1 MGGFL
6 QALSALAPIAP
17 AMSDAKDIRLARQ
30 QQQETFASEQALKQ
44 AQLTTAQLAAEGERQ
59 RQNQANQIKFIGD
72 PQWNPLT
79 HTYQATALDP
89 NNGNIMLK
97 DVPGPDPAA
106 VAEAKYQAART
117 DYKKV
122 TGHDPT
128 PEEDES
134 LFFQSYGYKPPT
146 PKITQLTGDAGKPY
160 KGNDGLY
167 YVNEKNA
174 DGSIVAV
181 PMGAN
186 YQPPPPKASSPSAI
200 YTNLLAK
207 KILADKKQG
216 PPLSNEDAAQLQAA
230 QSALDIAGITRAQ
243 AWAKAAAANNL
254 IAVTDPDTGMDTLD
268 HLQQAA
274 AAAKSGPPYSLAL
287 SRRQQA
293 WTRRTK
299 CSRSRRS
306 PKSTRWSAF
315 SPPTRTSL
323 ALDQDSSL
331 VCRHGSEPT
340 RPTRNNSLLRPLSCL
355 STALACSEAGI
366 STRLKIYR
374 ISWAA
379 CEPIPQHSRLRSIKP
394 DRQ

>member
-134 LFFQSYGYKPPT
+134 LFFQSYGYKSPT
-146 PKITQLTGDAGKPY
+146 PKVTQLTGDAGKPY

-186 YQPPPPKASSPSAI
+186 YQPPAPK
-200 YTNLLAK
+200 
-207 KILADKKQG
+207 
-216 PPLSNEDAAQLQAA
+216 LSN
-230 QSALDIAGITRAQ
+230 SPAGFLHEPSCEE
-243 AWAKAAAANNL
+243 N
-254 IAVTDPDTGMDTLD
+254 P
-268 HLQQAA
+268 
-274 AAAKSGPPYSLAL
+274 
-287 SRRQQA
+287 
-293 WTRRTK
+293 
-299 CSRSRRS
+299 
-306 PKSTRWSAF
+306 
-315 SPPTRTSL
+315 
-323 ALDQDSSL
+323 
-331 VCRHGSEPT
+331 CR
-340 RPTRNNSLLRPLSCL
+340 
-355 STALACSEAGI
+355 
-366 STRLKIYR
+366 
-374 ISWAA
+374 
-379 CEPIPQHSRLRSIKP
+379 
-394 DRQ
+394 